1 MNPVKRSFPFFR
13 QSDAMDCGPSCLR
26 MIAAYYGKSFA
37 LSHLRDLCV
46 INRQGV
52 TFAGLQDAAVHL
64 GFKVLPAALSF
75 PVLRDKVTLPC
86 LLHWEMQHYVVLYRM
101 TKRKIYIA
109 DPALGKV
116 AYKVGEF
123 LQKWHGGGNEST
135 GRALLLEPTPA
146 FFAQAAVAD
155 PPVKL
160 SSLLQYLYPH
170 KKLLVRVALGLAA
183 ASLFTLVTP
192 FLTQAVVD
200 KGIPQKSIP
209 VLGLL
214 ALAQCALFAGRL
226 VMDFVRARLLFRLGT
241 GISIL
246 ILSAFLSKLMRL
258 PLPFFDTRHIGDNI
272 QRMMDHQKIEDFLT
286 GAVIN
291 AVFAGISILV
301 FGTVICYY
309 SLPVFALFLA
319 GSALGIFWMLSLMS
333 RRKMIDHRRFRQT
346 AENQSVLIE
355 TISAMQEIK
364 LTGSELYKQAQWRLL
379 QEKSYDLK
387 LQSLKIDQRMQAG
400 SQAFN
405 EIKNILITYLAA
417 TQVISGNMTLGMM
430 LAVTYIVGQLNGP
443 VLQLAEFIRIS
454 QNARFSLQRIHEV
467 HHEREEDEGLADVP
481 LPDSQQDIWVRDLSF
496 QYGARHSPFV
506 LREISMK
513 IPSGKVTAIVG
524 MSGSG
529 KTTLLKLLLK
539 FYKATSGSICIG
551 QQDIS
556 AVNAR
561 DWRAQCGAVMQE
573 GFIFSDTIA
582 GNIAVGR
589 KEPDMQRIHDAARTA
604 NIHDFI
610 MDLPFAYETLIGK
623 DGHGLSEGQAQ
634 RILLARLIY
643 RDPAYIFLDEATN
656 SLDANNERAIMENLS
671 EFFRGRTV
679 VVVAHRLSTVKQADQ
694 IIVLDKG
701 RVLECGDHAQ
711 LVKKRSAYYH
721 LIQNQLELGK

>member
-1 MNPVKRSFPFFR
+1 MNLIKPSFPFFR
-13 QSDAMDCGPSCLR
+13 QSDAMDCGPNCLR

-37 LSHLRDLCV
+37 LGHLRNLCV
-46 INRQGV
+46 ISRQGV

-64 GFKVLPAALSF
+64 GFKALPAELTF

-86 LLHWEMQHYVVLYRM
+86 MLHWEMHHYVVVYRI
-101 TKRKIYIA
+101 TKEKVYVA
-109 DPALGKV
+109 DPAIGKV
-116 AYKVGEF
+116 MYSAKEF
-123 LQKWHGGGNEST
+123 QQKWHGGEEGDA
-135 GRALLLEPTPA
+135 GRALLLEPTSV
-146 FFAQAAVAD
+146 FFAQAAVPE
-155 PPVKL
+155 PPVRL
-160 SSLLQYLYPH
+160 GTLLRYLHPH
-170 KKLLVRVALGLAA
+170 RRLLIRVALGLAA

-200 KGIPQKSIP
+200 KGIPQKNIS
-209 VLGLL
+209 LLALL
-214 ALAQCALFAGRL
+214 ALAQCMLFAGRM

-241 GISIL
+241 GISIH
-246 ILSAFLSKLMRL
+246 ILSEFLSKLMLL

-286 GAVIN
+286 TSVIN
-291 AVFAGISILV
+291 AVFAGISILI

-309 SLPVFALFLA
+309 SLPVFVLFFT
-319 GSALGIFWMLSLMS
+319 GSTLGILWMLSLMDK
-333 RRKMIDHRRFRQT
+333 RKMIDHRKFKQT

-355 TISAMQEIK
+355 TISSMQEIK
-364 LTGSELYKQAQWRLL
+364 LTGSEMYKQEQWRLL

-417 TQVISGNMTLGMM
+417 TQVVSGNMTLGMM

-454 QNARFSLQRIHEV
+454 QNARFSLQRINEV
-467 HHEREEDEGLADVP
+467 HHEREEDEGLEHATP
-481 LPDSQQDIWVRDLSF
+481 PARQQDIRVQDLCF
-496 QYGARHSPFV
+496 QYGTRHSPFV
-506 LREISMK
+506 LQNVSLT
-513 IPSGKVTAIVG
+513 IPSGRITAIVG

-539 FYKATSGSICIG
+539 FYRATSGKICIG
-551 QQDIS
+551 DQDI
-556 AVNAR
+556 AAMNAR

-582 GNIAVGR
+582 RNIAVGK
-589 KEPDMQRIHDAARTA
+589 KEIDIRQLQYAARTA

-610 MDLPFAYETLIGK
+610 MELPFAYETVIGK

-656 SLDANNERAIMENLS
+656 SLDANNERAIMENLQG
-671 EFFRGRTV
+671 FFQGRTV
-679 VVVAHRLSTVKQADQ
+679 VIVAHRLSTVKHADQ

-701 RVLECGDHAQ
+701 CVLECGDHAQ
-711 LVKKRSAYYH
+711 LVRKRSAYYR